1 MMGSLR
7 SQILHI
13 ASTRA
18 PMILSDGHDKK
29 VSCARALTTH
39 IKLLLRLREHP
50 ISDPAANVKGTWS
63 AKRTLGDVE
72 TNHPLLE
79 VP

>member
-7 SQILHI
+7 SQIVCI
-13 ASTRA
+13 ANFRA
-18 PMILSDGHDKK
+18 PMILMVHRK
-29 VSCARALTTH
+29 CARPLATH
-39 IKLLLRLREHP
+39 IKLRLRLREHP
-50 ISDPAANVKGTWS
+50 ISDPAANVKGKWL
-63 AKRTLGDVE
+63 AKRTLGDAG